1 LPHGYAPCRLLNSAA
16 AAVSGAAAADLPHGA
31 AMSGRLRRGFALERL
46 SVLIVDDNRYMIML
60 IAEILLG
67 LGIRNVAKFT
77 DPADAFKE
85 LAILPVDLV
94 VCDHAM
100 NLLSG
105 IEFVQMLR
113 TSKDSP
119 NPFVPVIMVSG
130 YGDMATVTAA
140 RDAGVSE
147 FLIKPISAKS
157 LYMRVLEVI
166 NNPRAFI
173 RSKTYFGPNRR
184 RRDQPFEGE
193 EKRVKE
199 AMEIPES
206 SDDPRL
212 YPIDSV

>member
-1 LPHGYAPCRLLNSAA
+1 MSSAK
-16 AAVSGAAAADLPHGA
+16 S
-31 AMSGRLRRGFALERL
+31 RGFVLERL

-67 LGIRNVAKFT
+67 LGIRNVTKFT

-85 LAILPVDLV
+85 LAIMPVDLV

-100 NLLSG
+100 NMLSG
-105 IEFVQMLR
+105 IEFVQLLR

-130 YGDMATVTAA
+130 YGDMATVTSA

-166 NNPRAFI
+166 NKPRPFI

-184 RRDQPFEGE
+184 RRAQPFEGK

-199 AMEIPES
+199 AQEIPES
-206 SDDPRL
+206 AGDPRL